1 MKIGGSIKERQKEK
15 QKTKVRGGGWERKS
29 SGSNFIFYCNK
40 MGEIQPFKGSKSG
53 HISITQA
60 HIFPCL
66 PRRFHPC
73 SVTSGW
79 GEKPSRER
87 NKARNGGITGSLSEW
102 LNRPKLKAH
111 TLSGEGLNLVHDLY
125 HPELHGHLG
134 LIGFGTRKKKVK
146 SIPKYIVRSESISRS
161 IVVCGRGQILQMNH

>member
-15 QKTKVRGGGWERKS
+15 QKTKVRGGGGWERKS

-66 PRRFHPC
+66 PVVFIPALSPLAEVRNLPVREIKRETEGLQEA
-73 SVTSGW
+73 SQSGSTDQSW
-79 GEKPSRER
+79 K
-87 NKARNGGITGSLSEW
+87 
-102 LNRPKLKAH
+102 H
-111 TLSGEGLNLVHDLY
+111 TLSAVRGWIWFMTFITQSSMAIWVWLVLVQ
-125 HPELHGHLG
+125 GK
-134 LIGFGTRKKKVK
+134 RK
-146 SIPKYIVRSESISRS
+146 
-161 IVVCGRGQILQMNH
+161 